1 MAKKFNR
8 HIGSI
13 WFGEKHDGM
22 HEKQKFKFE
31 CYDHCNIL
39 GVVMFWSWKKVFK
52 RLVWPCFF

>member
-22 HEKQKFKFE
+22 HEKQKLKFE

-39 GVVMFWSWKKVFK
+39 GVVMFWS
-52 RLVWPCFF
+52 